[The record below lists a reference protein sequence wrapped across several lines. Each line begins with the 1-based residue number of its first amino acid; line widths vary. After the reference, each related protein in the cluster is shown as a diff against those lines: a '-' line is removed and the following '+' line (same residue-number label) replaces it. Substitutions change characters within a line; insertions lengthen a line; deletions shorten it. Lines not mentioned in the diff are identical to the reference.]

1 MKGWVSNAQHAA
13 RRYRIEPGSD
23 RKHAAWSRSCA
34 HSHILFPALYLGSHV
49 AWLAS
54 LLDSAFLW
62 ELQDP
67 RHSLIQ
73 QWQPSTTSRVLRSF
87 RPTRNLSMW
96 SSPRLRGKR
105 RLRCTSTTRL
115 AESEA
120 FTCEKLNSR
129 NRISMISS
137 KVSSLNFPKLRY
149 VHFCSF
155 LAKLVLT
162 MLVFWPRKSIHSL
175 PIWWTCST
183 TKIITRSLLVS
194 WIRANT

>member
-1 MKGWVSNAQHAA
+1 MKGVVSNAQHAA
-13 RRYRIEPGSD
+13 RRIQLQY
-23 RKHAAWSRSCA
+23 RKHAAWSRSCPD
-34 HSHILFPALYLGSHV
+34 SHILFPALYLGSHV

-54 LLDSAFLW
+54 LLNSAFLSGNSDP
-62 ELQDP
+62 DP
-67 RHSLIQ
+67 RQSLVQ

-115 AESEA
+115 AEFVAS
-120 FTCEKLNSR
+120 TCERSNSR

-137 KVSSLNFPKLRY
+137 KVSSPNFPKLRY
-149 VHFCSF
+149 VDFFIFYPNLCLPCLFFF
-155 LAKLVLT
+155 LS
-162 MLVFWPRKSIHSL
+162 RKFIHSL

-183 TKIITRSLLVS
+183 TKIITKSLLAS